1 MECNL
6 SKNRLLGEDLEDVE
20 ADFSDATFVTLQQAS
35 TPWRGSRAIVRVK
48 LRRFRGADI
57 LGLTIVARSRVLFES
72 PAFVCTSGWA
82 ATAGTT
88 PCREKREGPHPVS
101 RARVI
106 CGFYPASPV
115 V

>member
-20 ADFSDATFVTLQQAS
+20 ADFSDATFVTLHQAS

-57 LGLTIVARSRVLFES
+57 LGLTIVARSRILFGS